1 MKNKIILGTANFSNK
16 YGLINKQKIKQNS
29 LLKCANKFGIKFLDT
44 SPLYGKAEKKIGKSK
59 IKFQIITKIPKITNK
74 WTSPR
79 SWVLKS
85 ISSTQK
91 NVKQKI
97 LYGALIH
104 HVQDLKKKRGKILY
118 NTLQDLK
125 KDKKIKKIGI
135 SIYSLVDLKWIL
147 RKFDFDI
154 IQLPFNVFNRELING
169 HWIEKL
175 KRRKIEIHCRSI
187 FLQGLLL
194 TKKKLPRR
202 LLGLEKKIH
211 KFSNWTK
218 AREISTLQAS
228 LNFVLKFKKIDKII
242 IGADDCTQL
251 KEIMKISKYKS
262 MNIPKFFE
270 IKKKRY
276 INPTLW

>member
-29 LLKCANKFGIKFLDT
+29 LLKCANKFGINFLDT
-44 SPLYGKAEKKIGKSK
+44 SPLYGNAEKKIGRSK
-59 IKFQIITKIPKITNK
+59 IKFQKITKIPKIKNK

-91 NVKQKI
+91 NVKQKV

-147 RKFDFDI
+147 RKFNFDI
-154 IQLPFNVFNRELING
+154 IQLPFNVFNRELIND

-187 FLQGLLL
+187 FLQGLL
-194 TKKKLPRR
+194 
-202 LLGLEKKIH
+202 
-211 KFSNWTK
+211 
-218 AREISTLQAS
+218 
-228 LNFVLKFKKIDKII
+228 
-242 IGADDCTQL
+242 
-251 KEIMKISKYKS
+251 
-262 MNIPKFFE
+262 
-270 IKKKRY
+270 IKKKTITKETFGIRKK
-276 INPTLW
+276 NT